1 MSMIPFTRRLK
12 LNLQSLGAL
21 LLTRLL
27 SHARAVRDM
36 G

>member
-1 MSMIPFTRRLK
+1 MSRIPFTRRLQ
-12 LNLQSLGAL
+12 LSLQSLGA

-27 SHARAVRDM
+27 SHARAVRNM